1 MNFMQGSYGFD
12 LLSVF
17 LILLSFLFN
26 IWYKTRI
33 LGSLLVIYVL
43 YRAFSRNIYKR
54 KREYDIFYSYASKFL
69 SKLGIKLPYN
79 SAPLDFRNI
88 DIFINNLKY
97 KFNQKRQFK
106 ITKCPYCNQK
116 LRLPRRK
123 GNITVTCK
131 KCLKEFKLRT

>member
-33 LGSLLVIYVL
+33 LGSLLVLYVL
-43 YRAFSRNIYKR
+43 YRAFSKNIYKR

-79 SAPLDFRNI
+79 STPLDFRNV

-106 ITKCPYCNQK
+106 ITKCPYCGQK
-116 LRLPRRK
+116 LRLPRGK